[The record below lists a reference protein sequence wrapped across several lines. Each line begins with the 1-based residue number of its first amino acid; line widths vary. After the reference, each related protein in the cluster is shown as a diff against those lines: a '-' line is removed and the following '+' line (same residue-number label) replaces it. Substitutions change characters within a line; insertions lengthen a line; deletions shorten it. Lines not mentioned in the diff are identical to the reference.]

1 MRKSFTSKI
10 KKRRKKRTTTTI
22 TTTTA
27 ATNTSSS
34 ESDDEMSFI
43 PNDKNFTDLTQDLIA
58 LELSE
63 EDTNMDYEP
72 GGDD

>member
-1 MRKSFTSKI
+1 
-10 KKRRKKRTTTTI
+10 TTTTI

-63 EDTNMDYEP
+63 EDADMDYEP